1 MHILATDVNG
11 GTSYHIVSDTML
23 VLIGTTLHCK
33 VLLFQGNS
41 TNQLVILRLDP
52 TTKIPR
58 ISGTV
63 FCTRA
68 TGKNFIFFL
77 VLSSDLPRWVFPL
90 SVYVLP
96 LGES

>member
-1 MHILATDVNG
+1 MKQCDLLK
-11 GTSYHIVSDTML
+11 IVDFS
-23 VLIGTTLHCK
+23 
-33 VLLFQGNS
+33 
-41 TNQLVILRLDP
+41 LRLDL

-77 VLSSDLPRWVFPL
+77 VLSSDLSRWFLPL
-90 SVYVLP
+90 SGYVLP
-96 LGES
+96 LGGS